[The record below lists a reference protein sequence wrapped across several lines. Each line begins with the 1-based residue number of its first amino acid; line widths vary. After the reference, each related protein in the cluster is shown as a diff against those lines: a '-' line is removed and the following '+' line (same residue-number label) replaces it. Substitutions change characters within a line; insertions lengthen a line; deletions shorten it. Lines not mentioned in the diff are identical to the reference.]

1 MISSQPGVVLEQ
13 GSTSKH
19 EEKSKVVNEMEDY
32 FMKRKVLSV
41 ILFSMTLIAAFL
53 GIYGQDIAYYFED
66 HLFYESPFK
75 TLIIVTVTSV
85 SLFLLTFI
93 IEIILLAVQKIKPKV
108 FIMLLITNGVVG
120 FFISWWSLFVLAM
133 WWG

>member
-1 MISSQPGVVLEQ
+1 
-13 GSTSKH
+13 
-19 EEKSKVVNEMEDY
+19 
-32 FMKRKVLSV
+32 MKRKVLSV
-41 ILFSMTLIAAFL
+41 ILLSMTLIAALL

-66 HLFYESPFK
+66 HLFYEPPFK

-85 SLFLLTFI
+85 SLFLLTLI

-108 FIMLLITNGVVG
+108 FLTLSITNVVVG